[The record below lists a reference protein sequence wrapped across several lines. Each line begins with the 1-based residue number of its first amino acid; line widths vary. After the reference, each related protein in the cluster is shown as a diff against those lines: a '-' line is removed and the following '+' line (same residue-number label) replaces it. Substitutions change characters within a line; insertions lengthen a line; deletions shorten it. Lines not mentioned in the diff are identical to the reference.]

1 MSHTRSAEPPGAGL
15 SLSEPQSEPGARTAE
30 PAASS
35 MPLCH
40 GQPYRV
46 EPWGQDRSVFS
57 LNNCNFE
64 P

>member
-40 GQPYRV
+40 GQTIQGGAVGP
-46 EPWGQDRSVFS
+46 RSVSF
-57 LNNCNFE
+57 
-64 P
+64 